1 MADCSISASAP
12 FGRTLAFLRV
22 FDLSSAAQVCRGL
35 PLPSTLL
42 QNAGLDLHQLLLLN
56 NLVEVLKLSEARCT
70 RLGGGN
76 RQQICQREL
85 LLLDREGLA
94 RPGAGRWPE
103 QSAWLEDLPGSW
115 SGCNSIH
122 GGELRSLGS
131 ELSRGGGQIRS

>member
-22 FDLSSAAQVCRGL
+22 FDLSSAAFVCRGL

-42 QNAGLDLHQLLLLN
+42 QNAGHDLLQPLLLN
-56 NLVEVLKLSEARCT
+56 HLVEVLKFSEARC

-85 LLLDREGLA
+85 LLLARKGPA

-115 SGCNSIH
+115 SGGNS
-122 GGELRSLGS
+122 
-131 ELSRGGGQIRS
+131 SRGG